1 MEELGIYYYGSF
13 LNKLL
18 IDKVEVQDPRRGIKI
33 EKSKEEKESEIS
45 LGSYGI
51 YAIHVDVN
59 VKTLTR

>member
-1 MEELGIYYYGSF
+1 MQELGVYYYGSF

-18 IDKVEVQDPRRGIKI
+18 IDKVEMQDPRRGIQI
-33 EKSKEEKESEIS
+33 GKSKKEKESEIS
-45 LGSYGI
+45 IESYGI